1 MGGENSVVKGF
12 FCDFMKHCKCS
23 NCSEELSVIELI
35 NKKKTKNKKILIKT
49 IKKVGHDPYLVSEV
63 D

>member
-1 MGGENSVVKGF
+1 MVKGF
-12 FCDFMKHCKCS
+12 FCDFMKRCKCS

-35 NKKKTKNKKILIKT
+35 NKKKTINNKISIKT
-49 IKKVGHDPYLVSEV
+49 IKKVGHDSYLVSEV

>member
-1 MGGENSVVKGF
+1 MVKGF

-23 NCSEELSVIELI
+23 NCFEELSVIELI
-35 NKKKTKNKKILIKT
+35 NKKKTKNNKILIKT

>member
-1 MGGENSVVKGF
+1 MVKGF

-35 NKKKTKNKKILIKT
+35 NKKKTKNNKILIKT